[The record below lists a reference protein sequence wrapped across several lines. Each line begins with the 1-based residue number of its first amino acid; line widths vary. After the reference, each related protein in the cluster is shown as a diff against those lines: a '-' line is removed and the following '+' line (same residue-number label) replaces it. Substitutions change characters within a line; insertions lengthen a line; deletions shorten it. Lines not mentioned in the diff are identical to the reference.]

1 MTRIHKHAALT
12 AGFLLLA
19 SGLSS
24 CTLLPASSSGGT
36 ETPRTLGARM
46 EKHAKVLQKDIGP
59 RNARQPKSME
69 AAAKYIAGSFS
80 DMGYAVTRQAVNI
93 PPSGEFGAVKDRTA
107 YNLIATKKGTSL
119 RPRMLIVGAHY
130 DTKVGMDNW
139 HDHGPA
145 RPARTGTPGAN
156 DNASGVAAL
165 LETARALTATPTLH
179 DVCLVAYANEE
190 PPFYQTPSMGSV
202 VHAKS
207 VARHPGK
214 DRIIGMIA
222 LETLGCYSPRVN
234 KKRQSAVVAGLAG
247 LPDRCDYVAFM
258 STNTGRKLARSCA
271 EEFAALSRFPVRS
284 AVFPYYTRGVSW
296 SDDWGYM
303 KEGIPSFAATDTA
316 FLRCDDYH
324 ETSDTAEKLDYPQFA
339 EVVQGLSQL
348 VISLANKP

>member
-1 MTRIHKHAALT
+1 
-12 AGFLLLA
+12 
-19 SGLSS
+19 
-24 CTLLPASSSGGT
+24 
-36 ETPRTLGARM
+36 
-46 EKHAKVLQKDIGP
+46 
-59 RNARQPKSME
+59 
-69 AAAKYIAGSFS
+69 
-80 DMGYAVTRQAVNI
+80 MGYAVTRQAVNI

-234 KKRQSAVVAGLAG
+234 KNASQPW
-247 LPDRCDYVAFM
+247 LPDWPGCR
-258 STNTGRKLARSCA
+258 T
-271 EEFAALSRFPVRS
+271 
-284 AVFPYYTRGVSW
+284 
-296 SDDWGYM
+296 
-303 KEGIPSFAATDTA
+303 AATTWPSCPPTRA
-316 FLRCDDYH
+316 ASWPAPARRNLP
-324 ETSDTAEKLDYPQFA
+324 L
-339 EVVQGLSQL
+339 
-348 VISLANKP
+348 